1 MIDTSKYEPT
11 SNCGHEECNDGYD
24 CEDRKMAQTLMWIY
38 YKGEMVFYLICKNG
52 FEWKEIWTYKGS
64 EWLD

>member
-1 MIDTSKYEPT
+1 MIDTDKYEPT

-24 CEDRKMAQTLMWIY
+24 CEDRKCTDAYVDY

-52 FEWKEIWTYKGS
+52 FEWKEIWTYKGG

>member
-24 CEDRKMAQTLMWIY
+24 CEDRKCTHAYVDY
-38 YKGEMVFYLICKNG
+38 YKGEIVFHLICKSG
-52 FEWKEIWTYKGS
+52 FEWKETWTYKGGD
-64 EWLD
+64 WLD